1 MRAFVIENGLNDA
14 GERKTVG
21 IIEENMAI
29 PVPEPGE
36 ALVRVLRAG
45 VCNTDLELLEGYMG
59 FAGIVGH
66 EFVGIVEKI
75 AGGDE
80 SGQHSH
86 LVGKRVVGEINLA
99 CTQCP
104 VCEAGGDR
112 ARNHCPKR
120 TVLGILNKHGT
131 YAEFLTLPCRNL
143 YVVPDSVSDAAA
155 VFAEPL
161 AAACR
166 IVEQG
171 LAPAAAKAAVLGD
184 GKLGLLIAEVLAR
197 RGTPSAATISGGGGG
212 GGGDEGLSG
221 GPVGST
227 TLIGRHQEKMEMCC
241 AGVVGE
247 ESAVGGYE
255 VGAA

>member
-1 MRAFVIENGLNDA
+1 MPSYFEARFFF
-14 GERKTVG
+14 
-21 IIEENMAI
+21 
-29 PVPEPGE
+29 PG
-36 ALVRVLRAG
+36 AA
-45 VCNTDLELLEGYMG
+45 N
-59 FAGIVGH
+59 A
-66 EFVGIVEKI
+66 
-75 AGGDE
+75 
-80 SGQHSH
+80 SH
-86 LVGKRVVGEINLA
+86 LS
-99 CTQCP
+99 Q
-104 VCEAGGDR
+104 
-112 ARNHCPKR
+112 
-120 TVLGILNKHGT
+120 
-131 YAEFLTLPCRNL
+131 
-143 YVVPDSVSDAAA
+143 VPDSVSDAAA

-212 GGGDEGLSG
+212 GGGDEGSSG